1 MQKQIGLQAYT
12 YSQIQRSLKKN
23 KSHVHVQIQ
32 DSLGIT
38 LFEVIFR
45 ATTTLLLAF
54 EKY

>member
-23 KSHVHVQIQ
+23 KSHVHVQI
-32 DSLGIT
+32 LGIT
-38 LFEVIFR
+38 LIEVIFR